1 MCASL
6 ADQSGSSLAIALG
19 ANLPSP
25 AGDPLA
31 TLLAVRPQLERR
43 VQDLGGPGHWS
54 PLFRTAPLGG
64 PAGQPDYLNAV
75 LLLRPARPAG
85 HEAARDLLKRL
96 QHLEQAFARQRHE
109 RWGPRSLDLDL
120 LWWGDLVCDGAV
132 LQLPHPCWQQ
142 RSFVVAPLAAIAAD
156 FRPPGA
162 AVTTIELLNQLLAG
176 ASEPPPER
184 LPGRPGWPE

>member
-1 MCASL
+1 VEQGL
-6 ADQSGSSLAIALG
+6 NDPSLAIALG

-25 AGDPLA
+25 TGNPLA

-54 PLFRTAPLGG
+54 PLFRTAPVGG
-64 PAGQPDYLNAV
+64 AAGQPDYLNAV

-85 HEAARDLLKRL
+85 LQAARYLLKEL
-96 QHLEQAFARQRHE
+96 QHLEEAFARQRHE

-120 LWWGDLVCDGAV
+120 LWWGELVCDDAA
-132 LQLPHPCWQQ
+132 LKLPHPSWQQ

-162 AVTTIELLNQLLAG
+162 ARTTAELLSRLLNVG
-176 ASEPPPER
+176 SEPPPER
-184 LPGRPGWPE
+184 LAGRAGWPE